1 MDGQTGMEP
10 LRPLKISRTPSPFS
24 LSLSLISP
32 SRFPSLPLL
41 LSQGARKKVSD
52 SPHDEGKN
60 GRAIHSLQL
69 EQFSNVTRKTKMKQ
83 RQRTELVEM
92 LSADEEKGN
101 QLCFCMVR
109 ISVSMLFESF

>member
-1 MDGQTGMEP
+1 MDRDGASSSIEDFAHAFSCLP
-10 LRPLKISRTPSPFS
+10 PPF
-24 LSLSLISP
+24 LSLISP

-60 GRAIHSLQL
+60 GRAIHSLQP

-101 QLCFCMVR
+101 HLCFCVVR

>member
-1 MDGQTGMEP
+1 MDRDGASSSIEDFAHA
-10 LRPLKISRTPSPFS
+10 FS
-24 LSLSLISP
+24 FLSLSLISP

-83 RQRTELVEM
+83 RQRTELV
-92 LSADEEKGN
+92 
-101 QLCFCMVR
+101 
-109 ISVSMLFESF
+109 